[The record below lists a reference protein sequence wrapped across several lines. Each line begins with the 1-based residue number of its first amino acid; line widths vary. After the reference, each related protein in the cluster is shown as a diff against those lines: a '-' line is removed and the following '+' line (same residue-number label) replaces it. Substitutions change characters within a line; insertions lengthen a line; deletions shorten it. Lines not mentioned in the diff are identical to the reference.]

1 MKRITRLVSLVSMIA
16 CIYMI
21 VAEVLNPGTTILNP
35 VPNMTSMLT
44 GEIVPYKTEY
54 VYNDSMSSK
63 AKPMVLEE
71 GINGLIFN
79 SKQLSSVKNEIVEVG
94 TGTEGEY
101 TGTLTGYGP
110 DCPGC
115 SLVGNVSCLTREGTK
130 HSLINDGVYYTD
142 EKYGSVRIIAT
153 DNSLLPCGTIINI
166 ENSDMEMF
174 TAIVL
179 DTGYTMRN
187 AWRNGI
193 VWIDLAFS
201 SEEDARNNMVTNK
214 NTKFSV
220 QRWGW

>member
-1 MKRITRLVSLVSMIA
+1 MKHITRLVSLVSVIA
-16 CIYMI
+16 CIYMS
-21 VAEVLNPGTTILNP
+21 VAEVLNPGTTIHNP

-44 GEIVPYKTEY
+44 GEVVPYKTEY
-54 VYNDSMSSK
+54 VYNESMSSK
-63 AKPMVLEE
+63 AKPIVLEE
-71 GINGLIFN
+71 GINGLSFN

-94 TGTEGEY
+94 TGMEGEY

-115 SLVGNVSCLTREGTK
+115 SLIGNVSCLTREGTK

-187 AWRNGI
+187 AWRNGV

-201 SEEDARNNMVTNK
+201 SEEDARNNMATNK

>member
-1 MKRITRLVSLVSMIA
+1 MKHITRLVSLVSMIA

-142 EKYGSVRIIAT
+142 ERYGSVRIIAT

>member
-142 EKYGSVRIIAT
+142 ERYGSVRIIAT

-187 AWRNGI
+187 AWRNGV

-201 SEEDARNNMVTNK
+201 SEEDARNNMATNK